1 MNSYLAQHPYL
12 VGSALTFI
20 GKYVIDAFI
29 SSLEAP
35 TASSGPFYRFFF
47 KFANKVAANWSRAN
61 NTAVESSPNFQA
73 ALDVQTNIA
82 GVPSI
87 DVKPV
92 DAVPAKM

>member
-1 MNSYLAQHPYL
+1 MNFLLHSELGHFILYL
-12 VGSALTFI
+12 SATAFI
-20 GKYVIDAFI
+20 GGMP
-29 SSLEAP
+29 AP
-35 TASSGPFYRFFF
+35 TASSSVAYRWMFSSLNS
-47 KFANKVAANWSRAN
+47 FAMNFTRAFASKV
-61 NTAVESSPNFQA
+61 EKSPNFQG